1 MRKYGF
7 QIRMKFRKIVETC
20 IYSSDLEAM
29 KDFYTNSIGLEFISE
44 EKGRH
49 VFLKAGKSMLLI
61 FNPEN
66 TRRMDGNNKKF
77 PAHGAI
83 TPPACIHFAL
93 EIENEY
99 YENSKGILKQNRI
112 DIEKEVIW
120 TEKQEE
126 GSTKSIYFRDPAGN
140 LVEFVTKRNWPVE
153 D

>member
-1 MRKYGF
+1 
-7 QIRMKFRKIVETC
+7 MKFRKIVETC

-29 KDFYTNSIGLEFISE
+29 KDFYTKNLGLEFISE

-66 TRRMDGNNKKF
+66 TRSIDGNNKKL

-93 EIENEY
+93 EIEDED
-99 YENSKGILKQNRI
+99 YEDWKDILKQNGI
-112 DIEKEVIW
+112 YVEMEASW
-120 TEKQEE
+120 AEKQD
-126 GSTKSIYFRDPAGN
+126 SRSIYFRDPAGN
-140 LVEFVTKRNWPVE
+140 LVEFVTKCNWPVE

>member
-29 KDFYTNSIGLEFISE
+29 KDFYTNTIGLEFISE

-66 TRRMDGNNKKF
+66 TRVDDNNKKF

-93 EIENEY
+93 EIENED
-99 YENSKGILKQNRI
+99 YENSKDILKQNRI
-112 DIEKEVIW
+112 DIEKEVLW
-120 TEKQEE
+120 TEKREE
-126 GSTKSIYFRDPAGN
+126 GPTKSIYFRDPAGN
-140 LVEFVTKRNWPVE
+140 LVEFVTKCNWPVE